1 MSMKNPGHH
10 LFVSDIEKRYENR
23 TLGEL
28 YFPNG
33 MMTSTRFETRG
44 HDPFLVKLHELYQMI
59 DDWDILYNNVRSLG
73 VVGIIAFG
81 DAVHYPGYT
90 EETVQRAKYGI
101 FGARF
106 GPIVHVT
113 EKNRIIPNEAEFL
126 IITQDD
132 AISISYVS
140 RRAPEMAAL
149 EKEKDKIRLYTRSI
163 SQIVRG
169 IENNCNKASITT
181 DEISIDAFKNGV
193 PICYDENLDF
203 ILDKTC
209 IEKENPRIIEWHPE
223 SPKLWGIIR

>member
-1 MSMKNPGHH
+1 MGINNPRHH
-10 LFVSDIEKRYENR
+10 LFVNDLKRHYKNG

-33 MMTSTRFETRG
+33 MMGPSRFETRE
-44 HDPFLVKLHELYQMI
+44 HDPFLVKLHDLYQMI
-59 DDWDILYNNVRSLG
+59 DEWNIFYNNVRSLG

-90 EETVQRAKYGI
+90 KKPVQRAKYGI

-106 GPIVHVT
+106 GPIVEVIERT
-113 EKNRIIPNEAEFL
+113 YIKPKEAEFL
-126 IITQDD
+126 VITQDD

-149 EKEKDKIRLYTRSI
+149 EKEKGKIKLYTRSI

-169 IENNCNKASITT
+169 IENNCNKASINT

-193 PICYDENLDF
+193 PICYDENLDL

-209 IEKENPRIIEWHPE
+209 IEKENPRIIEWHPD
-223 SPKLWGIIR
+223 KQRLWGIIR